1 MELYQLR
8 TFAAV
13 AETGHLTR
21 AADRLHISQ
30 PAVSAQI
37 KALEDNFEVRLFER
51 GPGGMT
57 LTRAG
62 ARLLE
67 QAAKVLAAAEELR
80 NVAKALTGEIAGR
93 LRIGTIGA
101 PEFIRLGEF
110 SSRTVERFPLLELEF
125 HADVSGAALEAVR
138 DGSFDASFY
147 VGELVHPNVVGLE
160 LREMTFRV
168 VAPAAW
174 ADRVQQADWRAM
186 AALPWILMPSI
197 STHSQL
203 ARTMFREHGVEP
215 SHVIEANQESL
226 IVNLVVSGV
235 GVSLLPDPLAL
246 DLQTAGQVCIWEKA
260 VLRGTLWFIYLR
272 ERANDPLIKELVEVL
287 RETWAPAETG
297 EASPP
302 PRKTAD
308 AGDGTRSTVG

>member
-21 AADRLHISQ
+21 AAERLHVSQ
-30 PAVSAQI
+30 PAISAQI
-37 KALEDNFEVRLFER
+37 KALEEELDVRLFER

-62 ARLLE
+62 TRLLE

-80 NVAKALTGEIAGR
+80 NIAKVLQGEIAGR

-110 SSRTVERFPLLELEF
+110 SNRAVDRFPLLELEF
-125 HADVSGAALEAVR
+125 HAEVSGAALEAVR
-138 DGSFDASFY
+138 NGIFDASFY
-147 VGELVHPNVVGLE
+147 VGELTHPNVTGVA
-160 LREMTFRV
+160 LREMNFHV
-168 VAPAAW
+168 VAPPAW
-174 ADRVQQADWRAM
+174 ADRVQHADWPTLAAM
-186 AALPWILMPSI
+186 PWILMPPN

-215 SHVIEANQESL
+215 TNVIEADQESL
-226 IVNLVVSGV
+226 IANLVVSGV

-246 DLQTAGQVCIWEKA
+246 DLQAAGQVCISERTLMTA
-260 VLRGTLWFIYLR
+260 TLWFIYLR
-272 ERANDPLIKELVEVL
+272 ERANDPLIKGVIEVIRSL
-287 RETWAPAETG
+287 WNAD
-297 EASPP
+297 
-302 PRKTAD
+302 TAD
-308 AGDGTRSTVG
+308 ASAVSNLRVA

>member
-37 KALEDNFEVRLFER
+37 KALEDELEVRLFER

-62 ARLLE
+62 ARLLD

-80 NVAKALTGEIAGR
+80 NLAQTLTGELAGR
-93 LRIGTIGA
+93 LSIGTIGA
-101 PEFIRLGEF
+101 PEFIRLGAF
-110 SSRTVERFPLLELEF
+110 SGRTVERYPLLELEF
-125 HADVSGAALEAVR
+125 HAEVSGAALEAVR
-138 DGSFDASFY
+138 DGTFDASFY
-147 VGELVHPNVVGLE
+147 VGELVHPNVAGLR

-174 ADRVQQADWRAM
+174 ADRVRQADWRAM

-215 SHVIEANQESL
+215 SNVIQADQESL
-226 IVNLVVSGV
+226 IANLVVSGV

-246 DLQTAGQVCIWEKA
+246 DLQTAGRVCIWEQA

-272 ERANDPLIKELVEVL
+272 ERANNPLIKGLLEVL
-287 RETWAPAETG
+287 AETWALDQTG
-297 EASPP
+297 EALAS
-302 PRKTAD
+302 PRKATGTGDQSRTA
-308 AGDGTRSTVG
+308 S

>member
-1 MELYQLR
+1 MQYFREKAFIIDHMELYQLK

-13 AETGHLTR
+13 AETCHLTR

-37 KALEDNFEVRLFER
+37 KALEETLEVRLFDR

-57 LTRAG
+57 LTKAG
-62 ARLLE
+62 IRLLE
-67 QAAKVLAAAEELR
+67 QAAKVLAAAEELK
-80 NVAKALTGEIAGR
+80 NVAKVLKGEIAGR
-93 LRIGTIGA
+93 LRIGTVGA

-125 HADVSGAALEAVR
+125 HAEVSGAALEAVR
-138 DGSFDASFY
+138 HGRFDASFY
-147 VGELVHPNVVGLE
+147 VGDLVHPNVVGLG

-174 ADRVQQADWRAM
+174 ADRVQRADWPAM
-186 AALPWILMPSI
+186 AALPWILMPAI

-215 SHVIEANQESL
+215 SNVIEADQESL
-226 IVNLVVSGV
+226 IANLVVSGV

-246 DLQTAGQVCIWEKA
+246 DMQAAGQVCISEKA
-260 VLRGTLWFIYLR
+260 VPQATLWFIYLR
-272 ERANDPLIKELVEVL
+272 ERANDPLIKGVIEIIRSLWNQENDATSELHV
-287 RETWAPAETG
+287 A
-297 EASPP
+297 
-302 PRKTAD
+302 
-308 AGDGTRSTVG
+308 

>member
-37 KALEDNFEVRLFER
+37 KALEEELEVRLFER

-80 NVAKALTGEIAGR
+80 NLAKALRGEIAGR

-125 HADVSGAALEAVR
+125 HADVSGAALEGVR

-147 VGELVHPNVVGLE
+147 VGALVHSNVAGLG

-174 ADRVQQADWRAM
+174 ADRVRQADWRAM

-203 ARTMFREHGVEP
+203 VRTMFREHGVEP

-246 DLQTAGQVCIWEKA
+246 DLQAAGQVCISEKA
-260 VLRGTLWFIYLR
+260 VLRATLWFIYLR
-272 ERANDPLIKELVEVL
+272 ERANDPLIKGLVEVL

-297 EASPP
+297 EPSPP
-302 PRKTAD
+302 PRKTAG
-308 AGDGTRSTVG
+308 AGDRSRFSV